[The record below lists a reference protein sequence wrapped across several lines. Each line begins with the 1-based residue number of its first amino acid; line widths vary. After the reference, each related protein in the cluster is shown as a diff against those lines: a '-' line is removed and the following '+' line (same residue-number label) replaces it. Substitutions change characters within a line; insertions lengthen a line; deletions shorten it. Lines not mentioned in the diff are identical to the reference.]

1 MVGMPSSTKVIIELQ
16 DLTHDYLRPDGSV
29 MVRALKHIDL
39 SINEGEYLTI
49 MGQSGSGKSTLMN
62 ILGCLDPPTHGRYL
76 LRGTDVAVLSD
87 NALSRVRGR
96 EIGFVFQSFN
106 LIPEL
111 TVSENIE
118 VPLFYRG
125 VPRQQRHARA
135 AATLERV
142 GLQDRMTHRPAQLSG
157 GQQQRVAIARAL
169 VGDPAI
175 LLADE
180 PTGNLDSTTGGT
192 IMALLD
198 ELNAEGRTIIMV
210 THDETIARRSP
221 RVIQLLDG
229 EIESDQPGEAHA
241 VHL

>member
-1 MVGMPSSTKVIIELQ
+1 MVAMPFTSKAIIELQ
-16 DLTHDYLRPDGSV
+16 DLTHDYFRADGSV
-29 MVRALKHIDL
+29 MVRALKHIDV
-39 SINEGEYLTI
+39 SIDEGEYVTI

-76 LRGTDVAVLSD
+76 LRGKDVAQLGD
-87 NALSRVRGR
+87 NALSTVRGK

-125 VPRQQRHARA
+125 VPRHERHKRA
-135 AATLERV
+135 ASMLERV
-142 GLQDRMTHRPAQLSG
+142 GLQDRKTHRPMQLSG

-180 PTGNLDSTTGGT
+180 PTGNLDSATGAA
-192 IMALLD
+192 IMTLLD
-198 ELNAEGRTIIMV
+198 DLNAEGRTVIMV
-210 THDETIARRSP
+210 THDEVIARRS
-221 RVIQLLDG
+221 RRILRLLDG
-229 EIESDQPGEAHA
+229 QVESDQSSAGLDG
-241 VHL
+241 HL

>member
-1 MVGMPSSTKVIIELQ
+1 MVAMPFTSKAIIELQ
-16 DLTHDYLRPDGSV
+16 DLTHDYFRADGSV
-29 MVRALKHIDL
+29 MVRALKHIDV
-39 SINEGEYLTI
+39 SIDEGEYVTI

-76 LRGTDVAVLSD
+76 LRGKDVAQLGD
-87 NALSRVRGR
+87 NALSTVRGK
-96 EIGFVFQSFN
+96 ENGFVFQSFN

-125 VPRQQRHARA
+125 VPRHERHKRA
-135 AATLERV
+135 ASMLERV
-142 GLQDRMTHRPAQLSG
+142 GLQDRKTHRPMQLSG

-180 PTGNLDSTTGGT
+180 PTGNLDSATGAA
-192 IMALLD
+192 IMTLLD
-198 ELNAEGRTIIMV
+198 DLNAEGRTVIMV
-210 THDETIARRSP
+210 THDEVIARRS
-221 RVIQLLDG
+221 RRILRLLDG
-229 EIESDQPGEAHA
+229 QVESDQSSAGLDG
-241 VHL
+241 HL